1 LSFFSYHEPRD
12 PFYAM
17 AGLLARALNRLYDAR
32 PHWGKYFPQAGR
44 SETGIDQADLARL
57 YPRLP
62 DFRAL
67 CQRYD
72 ARGALR
78 NRYVASVLGFD
89 VGRASDAKS
98 E

>member
-1 LSFFSYHEPRD
+1 
-12 PFYAM
+12 M

-32 PHWGKYFPQAGR
+32 PHWGKYFPLHH
-44 SETGIDQADLARL
+44 ADLARL
-57 YPRLP
+57 YPRLA